1 MSTDLDARA
10 LSPGYLD
17 RCVPADPTAV
27 LAFHGL
33 VAGEVRF
40 LIDRNRVDV
49 GGRVFL
55 RKLARG
61 PPFSSIRPLSDS
73 THSEVSAGS
82 LSGTWLSN
90 PLTTGWFSL
99 TGSRTP
105 LINLAEAPGGARP
118 RAYRSILV
126 PARGKCE

>member
-1 MSTDLDARA
+1 MSTDLDART

-55 RKLARG
+55 RKL
-61 PPFSSIRPLSDS
+61 DS
-73 THSEVSAGS
+73 LAACLIEHVQQDVAC
-82 LSGTWLSN
+82 TWAALFFDQA
-90 PLTTGWFSL
+90 TQ
-99 TGSRTP
+99 
-105 LINLAEAPGGARP
+105 
-118 RAYRSILV
+118 
-126 PARGKCE
+126 